1 MIEIAAKSSWRFLA
15 WLPKHLLKRKFSK
28 IALANLIDFDVMPRH
43 ESVSINL
50 GHTSSFNISLVLTNR
65 SPFEV
70 ELDRAKIEILCC
82 GLPFE
87 CYILERASIPSG
99 EKKDFFLR
107 GIIPNEHA
115 DAIFNGR
122 SNHQTGL
129 SVTAEFNCV
138 VHNFQKRTQ
147 HLGGVRTEFVNTQWR
162 TFQRTEALNKCA

>member
-1 MIEIAAKSSWRFLA
+1 MSIIEIATKSSWRFLT
-15 WLPKHLLKRKFSK
+15 WLPKHLLKRKFTK
-28 IALANLIDFDVMPRH
+28 NALADLIDFDVMPRH

-50 GHTSSFNISLVLTNR
+50 GHTSSFNVCLVLTNR

-70 ELDRAKIEILCC
+70 ELDRAKIGMFCC
-82 GLPFE
+82 GHHFE

-99 EKKDFFLR
+99 EKQEFFLR
-107 GIIPNEHA
+107 GIIPNEYA

-129 SVTAEFNCV
+129 SVTAEFNCA

-147 HLGGVRTEFVNTQWR
+147 YLGGVRVEFVNTEWR
-162 TFQRTEALNKCA
+162 AHQRT